1 MPLERKTMKARP
13 LPPVRFNGGILAV
26 LFALLGIAPAPAPA
40 QAPDTAAGYPPQQIR
55 FVVPFT
61 AGGGTDVIMRIVA
74 KHLSDNWKITALV
87 DNRVGA
93 GGVVG
98 SQYVTTQ
105 KPDGRTFL
113 AVASAF
119 AVRAAIDRGLPYDA
133 TRDFSGV
140 GQMARSPSFMVVSTS
155 HGFNSLKELI
165 AYAKKQPAG
174 VFYTSAGVGSTAHLH
189 AAAVAHLAG
198 IKADHAPQRGTPEA
212 VNEAMVGGSL
222 HLCAARMR
230 SAREGGQAPDPGD
243 DFPAGARLP
252 APTRRRG
259 YPGMR
264 VTTGLRVRAGRHPAA
279 IRERVEGNARILAAR
294 SASVFRARVRTLSH
308 APGALEA
315 MCPMT
320 SPFASV
326 GSATKLI
333 SRVKT
338 WNHRSAPEKWAMSCR
353 RRSFS

>member
-1 MPLERKTMKARP
+1 MKPGSLTPARFHS
-13 LPPVRFNGGILAV
+13 RGLAV
-26 LFALLGIAPAPAPA
+26 LRTLAVAALVAPAVAQA
-40 QAPDTAAGYPPQQIR
+40 QAPDAAAGYPPQQIR

-119 AVRAAIDRGLPYDA
+119 AVRAAIDRSLPYDA

-140 GQMARSPSFMVVSTS
+140 GQMARSPSFMVVATS
-155 HGFNSLKELI
+155 HGFGSLKELI
-165 AYAKKQPAG
+165 AYARKQPAG

-212 VNEAMVGGSL
+212 VNEAMTGRVL
-222 HLCAARMR
+222 YAF
-230 SAREGGQAPDPGD
+230 APGPNAIPLAKAGKLQILATTS
-243 DFPAGARLP
+243 PAGARFLP
-252 APTRRRG
+252 GIPSLAQAGLPGYEGDDWFGVFAP
-259 YPGMR
+259 
-264 VTTGLRVRAGRHPAA
+264 AGTPLA
-279 IRERVEGNARILAAR
+279 IRERVSKAM
-294 SASVFRARVRTLSH
+294 ARVLALPEIGERLFLL
-308 APGALEA
+308 GAEPVSTSPVKFEA
-315 MCPMT
+315 MVREYIVRT
-320 SPFASV
+320 R
-326 GSATKLI
+326 KLGDDI
-333 SRVKT
+333 GIK
-338 WNHRSAPEKWAMSCR
+338 PQ
-353 RRSFS
+353 